1 MRRILPAAAAW
12 RSFRDE
18 AGALLRLGAPI
29 AATQLCVMGMGFL
42 DTAMA
47 GRYGA
52 ADLAGVNLGG
62 AVLWPAF
69 MLLTGITMAVM
80 PMVSQLVG
88 ARRTGESGPLI
99 RHGVWIALFNSVLM
113 MLLMRNVEPALV
125 LLDVDREVT
134 AIAVGYLRAA
144 SWGMPAMMAYILL
157 RQVCE
162 GLGHT
167 LPPMLIAG
175 TAFVLNAPLNYVLIY
190 GALGFPGT
198 GRRGLRLGPPRR

>member
-1 MRRILPAAAAW
+1 MAGRLKRGLTMGGETNMEVSDMQAGTLPAASA
-12 RSFRDE
+12 RRGFRDE

-99 RHGVWIALFNSVLM
+99 LA
-113 MLLMRNVEPALV
+113 
-125 LLDVDREVT
+125 
-134 AIAVGYLRAA
+134 
-144 SWGMPAMMAYILL
+144 
-157 RQVCE
+157 
-162 GLGHT
+162 
-167 LPPMLIAG
+167 
-175 TAFVLNAPLNYVLIY
+175 
-190 GALGFPGT
+190 T
-198 GRRGLRLGPPRR
+198 GSGSRCSIPC